1 MIPSLILLLAISQQP
16 PLPAKAAPTPQAPA
30 KATPQATAPLLESQ
44 PARVATV
51 RREQYSGACGP
62 QAVVVRERIRIRHAI
77 LIETTAPRIR
87 LRRAARAGACGLFGR
102 QW

>member
-1 MIPSLILLLAISQQP
+1 MITLLLALAITQQP

-30 KATPQATAPLLESQ
+30 KATPQATAPLMESQ

-51 RREQYSGACGP
+51 RREQYSGACGS
-62 QAVVVRERIRIRHAI
+62 QVVVVRQRIRISHAI

-87 LRRAARAGACGLFGR
+87 LRRAPGRGGCGIFGR
-102 QW
+102 R